1 MLKQLWAE
9 CMTMPFKFKHNIQF
23 AVVDRHG
30 NEHLVILLHAF
41 DVSFISHA
49 NVYVS
54 DWNFRVV
61 VTHNITTA
69 HMSEIPMC
77 KCCSLFNCHITNNSV
92 FKIRSAMNDLQSI
105 QGLLRNFEPQLF
117 LFCKKC
123 MVILV
128 RYEITGEMEEN
139 VITIF
144 HEVDNFEH
152 GGTIWA
158 EH

>member
-1 MLKQLWAE
+1 
-9 CMTMPFKFKHNIQF
+9 
-23 AVVDRHG
+23 
-30 NEHLVILLHAF
+30 
-41 DVSFISHA
+41 
-49 NVYVS
+49 
-54 DWNFRVV
+54 
-61 VTHNITTA
+61 
-69 HMSEIPMC
+69 MSEIPMC

-152 GGTIWA
+152 GGTI
-158 EH
+158 